1 MGGIIH
7 VCTGNQ
13 ARSPIALRLM
23 EAGLRDRYGRAA
35 ESIFVTSGGTQGPPD
50 RPMQPFAIAELER
63 RGLPADHFV
72 SQLLDLDAVA
82 RAHLV
87 LTATRK
93 HRDEVVAQVP
103 KALPYTFTW
112 RELAW
117 LVRGLKPDE
126 VPGRYA
132 VERAANLA
140 LVVKQ
145 RRGYLQPLPPESFD
159 IADPMGGTR
168 QDYRVAADQ
177 IEEAI
182 ETILGVV

>member
-35 ESIFVTSGGTQGPPD
+35 DSIFVTSGGTQGPPG

-63 RGLPADHFV
+63 RGVPADHFV

-87 LTATRK
+87 LTATRN

-126 VPGRYA
+126 VPGHYA

-140 LVVKQ
+140 RVVKQ

-168 QDYRVAADQ
+168 QNYRVAADQ

>member
-1 MGGIIH
+1 MAH
-7 VCTGNQ
+7 
-13 ARSPIALRLM
+13 RLM
-23 EAGLRDRYGRAA
+23 EEGLRDRYGPAA
-35 ESIFVTSGGTQGPPD
+35 DSVFVTSGGTQGPPG

-63 RGLPADHFV
+63 RGVSAHDFV
-72 SQLLDLDAVA
+72 SQVLDLDAVA

-87 LTATRK
+87 LTATRE
-93 HRDEVVAQVP
+93 HRDQIVAQVP
-103 KALPYTFTW
+103 QALHFTFTW

-126 VPGRYA
+126 VPGSYA

-140 LVVKQ
+140 RVAKQ
-145 RRGYLQPLPPESFD
+145 RRGYLQPLPPEQFD

-177 IEEAI
+177 IEEAV